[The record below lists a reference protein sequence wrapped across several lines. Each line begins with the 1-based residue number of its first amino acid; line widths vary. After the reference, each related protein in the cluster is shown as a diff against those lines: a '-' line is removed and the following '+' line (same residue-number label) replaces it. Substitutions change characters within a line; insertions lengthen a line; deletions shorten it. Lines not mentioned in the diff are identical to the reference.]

1 MKRKKSLIAIISLSA
16 FLVIGGAVAYYNS
29 TTNVDNKLKTGQF
42 KSEVVE
48 KFTPK
53 DNWEPGDKVTKEVG
67 VENTGTG
74 NIVSRA
80 MWSETWKTA
89 DGEDITITS
98 ADPRASVVEKEYGNK
113 WIYSNSDGYFYYD
126 GIISSGG
133 RAEDKFLKSIML
145 SGDVDFAE
153 TKKTVVYYSTM
164 TTGEPSKVTNNP
176 ETGWAVAPNTGIP
189 NNATYNKTVVTGNGK
204 YASANYTLT
213 ITVQVYQANKQAV
226 AGTAF
231 ETVVPETYALLD

>member
-1 MKRKKSLIAIISLSA
+1 MKRKKSIIAIISLSA
-16 FLVIGGAVAYYNS
+16 FLVIGGAIAYYNA

-74 NIVSRA
+74 DIVSRA
-80 MWSETWKTA
+80 RWSETWKTA
-89 DGEDITITS
+89 DGEDITVTS
-98 ADPRASVVEKEYGNK
+98 AEPNASVVEKEYGSM

-126 GIISSGG
+126 GIIPAGG
-133 RAEDKFLKSIML
+133 KAQDKFLKSITL

-153 TKKTVVYYSTM
+153 TQEIVVYYSTM
-164 TTGEPSKVTNNP
+164 TADEPSKITNDP
-176 ETGWAVAPNTGIP
+176 ETGWAVAPDTGIP
-189 NNATYNKTVVTGNGK
+189 NNATYNKTVVTGKGK

-213 ITVQVYQANKQAV
+213 ITVEVYQANKEAV
-226 AGTAF
+226 AQTAF
-231 ETVVPETYALLD
+231 AATVPETYARLD

>member
-1 MKRKKSLIAIISLSA
+1 MWGFPLEFRKEDLPGGCVITTDRNLIAKADAVVFHLPDLPSVMEDEIDKREGQLWVGWSLECEENYS
-16 FLVIGGAVAYYNS
+16 
-29 TTNVDNKLKTGQF
+29 
-42 KSEVVE
+42 
-48 KFTPK
+48 
-53 DNWEPGDKVTKEVG
+53 WTK
-67 VENTGTG
+67 
-74 NIVSRA
+74 
-80 MWSETWKTA
+80 
-89 DGEDITITS
+89 
-98 ADPRASVVEKEYGNK
+98 DPRASVVEKEYGNK

-164 TTGEPSKVTNNP
+164 TTGEPSKITNNP

>member
-80 MWSETWKTA
+80 MWSETWKTP
-89 DGEDITITS
+89 GTVNI
-98 ADPRASVVEKEYGNK
+98 PRRNQ
-113 WIYSNSDGYFYYD
+113 YFFR
-126 GIISSGG
+126 IFRHI
-133 RAEDKFLKSIML
+133 RRF
-145 SGDVDFAE
+145 
-153 TKKTVVYYSTM
+153 
-164 TTGEPSKVTNNP
+164 
-176 ETGWAVAPNTGIP
+176 
-189 NNATYNKTVVTGNGK
+189 
-204 YASANYTLT
+204 
-213 ITVQVYQANKQAV
+213 Q
-226 AGTAF
+226 
-231 ETVVPETYALLD
+231 